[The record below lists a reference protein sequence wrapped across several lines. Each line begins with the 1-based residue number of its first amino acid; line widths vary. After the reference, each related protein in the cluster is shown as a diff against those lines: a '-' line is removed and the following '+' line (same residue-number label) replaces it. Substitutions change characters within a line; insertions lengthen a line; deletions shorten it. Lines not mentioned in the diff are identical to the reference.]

1 LSLYQYY
8 YAKTLLKEGLVKSI
22 SKTDRLKIFK
32 VTNTKGD
39 EYEVMINNKGYNC
52 TCEFGSLWSG
62 GAKDCSH
69 IKSVKMLLGE
79 YDR

>member
-1 LSLYQYY
+1 LYQYY
-8 YAKTLLKEGLVKSI
+8 YAKTLLREGLVKVVKI
-22 SKTDRLKIFK
+22 TNRLKIFK

-62 GAKDCSH
+62 GSKDCCH
-69 IKSVKMLLGE
+69 IKAVKMLEGE
-79 YDR
+79 YGS